1 MKNKSSILIV
11 CMFILVFTLS
21 FISAAQTVQIST
33 SPTAIIVDY
42 PKSEIQKIDT
52 PFSLSFRTFNYSN
65 GKVLGSDCCNCTISL
80 KDNNGF
86 VIYQSP
92 TNFNE
97 TTMFHNKLI
106 PAEYFDEIGT
116 YTFDL
121 LCIDGSIDGFASGT
135 YTVTPTGEPLTS
147 SDLNNRIFIII
158 VFIILIFTIYGYT
171 NRVDFDKSYKRL
183 LKQYE
188 DNNYVK
194 FVTNSIWYNIL
205 QNSWVL
211 YYLSGLVIVTLLFDI
226 SYIFNITSIVSTL
239 KVLLYMMTWGLI
251 IVGLIFLSKIQ
262 EWIVYFID
270 ELDEKA
276 WGNKR

>member
-11 CMFILVFTLS
+11 CMFMLVFTLS

-33 SPTAIIVDY
+33 SETKIVVDY
-42 PKSEIQKIDT
+42 PKSVIQKIDT
-52 PFSLSFRTFNYSN
+52 PFSLSFRTFNYSDS
-65 GKVLGSDCCNCTISL
+65 KVLGNGCCNCSVSL
-80 KDNNGF
+80 KDNNGYI
-86 VIYQSP
+86 IYQSD
-92 TNFNE
+92 TAYN
-97 TTMFHNKLI
+97 TSTMFHNKII
-106 PAEYFDEIGT
+106 PAEYFNQTGT
-116 YTFDL
+116 YSFDL

-158 VFIILIFTIYGYT
+158 VFIILIFTIYNYT

-211 YYLSGLVIVTLLFDI
+211 YYLSGLVITTLLFDI

-239 KVLLYMMTWGLI
+239 KVLLYMMSWGLI
-251 IVGLIFLSKIQ
+251 VVGLIFLSKIQ

-270 ELDEKA
+270 ELDGKA
-276 WGNKR
+276 WGSKR